1 LRIVWGGHCSSE
13 LPKARTTYKELRD
26 RAETEEDWALLEFKA
41 SETNILPQA
50 ELEAAR
56 KEMGDDKYFQEFEC
70 SFSAAV
76 EGSYYGTI
84 LNELAEERFKEIP
97 RDDLCKTFAAWDLGM
112 GDSTAIWVVQV
123 AGQEVR
129 IMDYIE
135 NHGQG
140 LDWYV
145 RELTHRDWHKAT
157 QLLPHDVQV
166 RELTTG
172 KSRLEVLREAGL
184 DCTVIP
190 RLNVDDGIQ
199 AVRRLLP
206 KCWFNMPAVKQG
218 LDCLRNYRSVNT
230 MRRDRF
236 SMRGPFTIGA
246 SHGSDSFPLSGFGH

>member
-1 LRIVWGGHCSSE
+1 
-13 LPKARTTYKELRD
+13 
-26 RAETEEDWALLEFKA
+26 
-41 SETNILPQA
+41 
-50 ELEAAR
+50 
-56 KEMGDDKYFQEFEC
+56 
-70 SFSAAV
+70 
-76 EGSYYGTI
+76 
-84 LNELAEERFKEIP
+84 
-97 RDDLCKTFAAWDLGM
+97 
-112 GDSTAIWVVQV
+112 
-123 AGQEVR
+123 
-129 IMDYIE
+129 MDYIE

-206 KCWFNMPAVKQG
+206 KCWFNLSRSQAG
-218 LDCLRNYRSVNT
+218 LRLL
-230 MRRDRF
+230 
-236 SMRGPFTIGA
+236 A
-246 SHGSDSFPLSGFGH
+246 ELQA